1 MARANL
7 DHIQQRF
14 EREVRERFPDAPV
27 ERVAVL
33 QYGDDPEI
41 EPGELVARVYLEASG
56 GKEERRRVLDTFHDT
71 YRDAIHELRRD
82 LDRIREA
89 GALEFFVSGED
100 DGEEGKRGGP
110 RIRLGRP
117 SGALEADGDR
127 LVPVMARLA
136 PADLETV
143 DMLITAG
150 IAANRAEAVRW
161 ALARIRERP
170 AYAELQQKAREIGE
184 LKTQF

>member
-1 MARANL
+1 VERANL
-7 DHIQQRF
+7 DRIQQQF
-14 EREVRERFPDAPV
+14 EQEVSKRFPGAPV
-27 ERVAVL
+27 QRVAIL

-41 EPGELVARVYLEASG
+41 EPGELLARVYLEGSG
-56 GKEERRRVLDTFHDT
+56 GKEERRQVLDNFHDT
-71 YRDAIHELRRD
+71 HRDAIHELRRD
-82 LDRIREA
+82 LNRIREA
-89 GALEFFVSGED
+89 GPLEFWVGGDDED
-100 DGEEGKRGGP
+100 AEHRGP
-110 RIRLGRP
+110 RIKLGGPAR
-117 SGALEADGDR
+117 ALEPDGER

-184 LKTQF
+184 LKAQF